1 MLLSKNILPTLVALV
16 YVGKVA
22 SRPQITV
29 TLPFVPNDG
38 PDDLDDFNDDDHVA
52 SGVIVGTGS
61 AGETTYILT
70 MTVDDDNNNRPIT
83 ATLAADASGATVVAT
98 YDEDED
104 EDDDDDDDDDNNN
117 DDDDDGSRSIGCGIQ
132 SDNAV
137 CTYARGTI
145 IGSSTSTTFLT
156 TRTAPADR
164 VTLIASTGSAPTQT
178 QASNTDTSTAS
189 GAGSTAS
196 GTGAADGAAQTS
208 GVQQFAARIITSA
221 LSAVVA
227 AYAMA

>member
-1 MLLSKNILPTLVALV
+1 MMLFKTILPTLVTLV

-22 SRPQITV
+22 SRPQITA
-29 TLPFVPNDG
+29 TLPFVPDDG

-52 SGVIVGTGS
+52 SGVIIGTGS

-70 MTVDDDNNNRPIT
+70 MTDDDDINNRPIT
-83 ATLAADASGATVVAT
+83 ATLVADASGATVVAV
-98 YDEDED
+98 Y
-104 EDDDDDDDDDNNN
+104 EDDDDDDDDD
-117 DDDDDGSRSIGCGIQ
+117 DDGFRSIGCGIE

-137 CTYARGTI
+137 CTYARGTV

-164 VTLIASTGSAPTQT
+164 VTLIAPTGSAPTQT
-178 QASNTDTSTAS
+178 QASDTGTGTAS

-196 GTGAADGAAQTS
+196 GTGAVDGTTQTS
-208 GVQQFAARIITSA
+208 GAQQFAIGILTSA
-221 LSAVVA
+221 LSAMVA
-227 AYAMA
+227 AYMTA

>member
-1 MLLSKNILPTLVALV
+1 MLLFKTILPTLVALV

-22 SRPQITV
+22 SRPQVTV

-70 MTVDDDNNNRPIT
+70 MTDDDDNNNRPIT
-83 ATLAADASGATVVAT
+83 ATLAADASGATVVAA
-98 YDEDED
+98 YDDDDD
-104 EDDDDDDDDDNNN
+104 EDDDDDDDDDN
-117 DDDDDGSRSIGCGIQ
+117 DGDDDGFRSIGCGIQ

-137 CTYARGTI
+137 CTYARGTV

-164 VTLIASTGSAPTQT
+164 VTLIASTSSAPNQT
-178 QASNTDTSTAS
+178 QASHTDTGTAS

-196 GTGAADGAAQTS
+196 GTGSTDGAAQTS
-208 GVQQFAARIITSA
+208 GAQQLTIGILTSA
-221 LSAVVA
+221 FSAMVA
-227 AYAMA
+227 AYMTA